1 MSFAEG
7 TALLDTAILDKTV
20 LDQST
25 GDSNPI
31 RSLEFPQ
38 IPYGVSGSRV
48 SEVPFPGRENHQVGL
63 LNDAD
68 SAAYA
73 TAKVEGTK
81 LSWIERR
88 CRQLLFRQLEQIT
101 TGQIIVQDSEGLFR
115 FGVANSTYPPATVRV
130 TNPAAYRRFVFGG
143 DLGFADSLI
152 DGDFQVDN
160 LVALLRILV
169 DSNRSAEGDLG
180 RPSMVRRFWS
190 RLQHWMKRNHRANS
204 RKNIQA
210 HYDLSNEFF
219 SLWLDPTWSYSSGVF
234 PKLRQVPGPTGLE
247 WQSEASMET
256 ASLIKLER
264 ICEKLELSSS
274 DHLLEIGCGWG
285 GLAVFAASKYG
296 CRVTG
301 VTLSQAQLEVAQAR
315 VAEAGLADLVTLK
328 LQDYRDIE
336 GQFDKLVSVEMIEA
350 VGHQFQDEY
359 FRTCCQLLKPT
370 GRMVLQGITIVD
382 FRYED
387 YLKSVDFI
395 REYVF
400 PGGSL
405 ISTSGIMRS
414 VARHTDFRLA
424 HIEDIGPHYAETLRR
439 WRSEFHRQ
447 WPKIAQLGFDARF
460 FRLWD
465 YYLAYCEAGFA
476 EGHVGT
482 VQVVLDR
489 PKCLRPVAIRPS
501 I

>member
-1 MSFAEG
+1 MSIAEG
-7 TALLDTAILDKTV
+7 TALLDTLSGASSHDR
-20 LDQST
+20 Q
-25 GDSNPI
+25 G
-31 RSLEFPQ
+31 EFPDN
-38 IPYGVSGSRV
+38 PVGLPGSRNKQL
-48 SEVPFPGRENHQVGL
+48 SSSMPGSLVAATNHYVGTTTF
-63 LNDAD
+63 
-68 SAAYA
+68 AAERYI
-73 TAKVEGTK
+73 GGK
-81 LSWIERR
+81 LSWVDRR
-88 CRQLLFRQLEQIT
+88 CRQLLFRQLKRVKS
-101 TGQIIVQDSEGLFR
+101 GQIVVKDSVGSYN
-115 FGVANSTYPPATVRV
+115 FGVENTAYPPVTVTV
-130 TNPAAYRRFVFGG
+130 TNPIAYRRFIFGG

-152 DGDFQVDN
+152 DGDFSVDN
-160 LVALLRILV
+160 LVALLRILL

-180 RPSMVRRFWS
+180 RPSLARRYWA
-190 RLQHWMKRNHRANS
+190 RLQHWMKRNHKSNS

-210 HYDLSNEFF
+210 HYDLSNDFF

-234 PKLRQVPGPTGLE
+234 PKLKQVDGPTGVE
-247 WQSEASMET
+247 WQSDATMET
-256 ASLIKLER
+256 ASLVKLER
-264 ICEKLELSSS
+264 VCQKLELSPK

-285 GLAVFAASKYG
+285 GLAIYAASKFG

-301 VTLSQAQLEVAQAR
+301 VTLSPSQLIVAQAR
-315 VAEAGLADLVTLK
+315 VAEAGLSRLVTLK
-328 LQDYRDIE
+328 LQDYRDVE

-350 VGHQFQDEY
+350 VGHQYQDEY

-382 FRYED
+382 YRYED

-405 ISTSGIMRS
+405 VSTSGIMRS
-414 VARHTDFRLA
+414 VASQTDFRLA

-439 WRSEFHRQ
+439 WRSDFHQQ
-447 WPKIAQLGFDARF
+447 WTRIAELGFDARF

-482 VQVVLDR
+482 IQVVLDR
-489 PKCLRPVAIRPS
+489 PKCLRPAAIGAS
-501 I
+501 V

>member
-7 TALLDTAILDKTV
+7 TALLDTLSGASSQNRQID
-20 LDQST
+20 
-25 GDSNPI
+25 
-31 RSLEFPQ
+31 FPHSAVA
-38 IPYGVSGSRV
+38 GTNSRTP
-48 SEVPFPGRENHQVGL
+48 EL
-63 LNDAD
+63 
-68 SAAYA
+68 A
-73 TAKVEGTK
+73 TAVPGGLRAATNYNFGTINFAADKSVGAK
-81 LSWIERR
+81 LSWVDRR
-88 CRQLLFRQLEQIT
+88 CRQLLFRQLKQVKS
-101 TGQIIVQDSEGLFR
+101 GQIIVKDSEGSYN
-115 FGVANSTYPPATVRV
+115 FGVANSAYPAVTVRV
-130 TNPAAYRRFVFGG
+130 TNPVAYRRFVLGG

-152 DGDFQVDN
+152 DGDFLVDN
-160 LVALLRILV
+160 LVTLLRILL

-180 RPSMVRRFWS
+180 RPSLARRYWS
-190 RLQHWMKRNHRANS
+190 RLQHWMKRNHRSNS

-210 HYDLSNEFF
+210 HYDLSNDFF
-219 SLWLDPTWSYSSGVF
+219 ALWLDPTWSYSSGVF
-234 PKLRQVPGPTGLE
+234 PKLKQVDGPTGKE
-247 WQSEASMET
+247 WQSEASMEA
-256 ASLIKLER
+256 ASLHKLDR
-264 ICEKLELSSS
+264 ICQKLELTSE

-285 GLAVFAASKYG
+285 GLAVYAASKFG

-301 VTLSQAQLEVAQAR
+301 VTLSPAQLEVAQAR
-315 VAEAGLADLVTLK
+315 VAAAGLSHLVTLK
-328 LQDYRDIE
+328 LQDYRDID

-350 VGHQFQDEY
+350 VGHQYQDEY
-359 FRTCCQLLKPT
+359 FRTCCNLLKPT

-414 VARHTDFRLA
+414 VASQTDFRLA

-447 WPKIAQLGFDARF
+447 WTRIAELGFDARF

-489 PKCLRPVAIRPS
+489 PKCLSPVAAGS
-501 I
+501 LV